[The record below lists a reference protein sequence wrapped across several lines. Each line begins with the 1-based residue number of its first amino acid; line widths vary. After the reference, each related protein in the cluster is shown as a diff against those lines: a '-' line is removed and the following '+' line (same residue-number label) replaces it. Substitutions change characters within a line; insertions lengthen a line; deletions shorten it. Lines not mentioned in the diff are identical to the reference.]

1 MVDATGPEFMKEILQ
16 IQKKVI
22 KKNKKGNDW
31 PNLKDRAK
39 CSGRTSSSEQILGH
53 QLTFLRLSSNI
64 AGAIEDASV
73 CTLLFGERERKLDY
87 VTSPVF
93 NKLYIESPY
102 GVTWVCLIFWLTSN
116 PFIWVSSLTFCKQ
129 DSFILLSIYSHNRK
143 VLVILPLKTSRNK
156 LSTVFPKTLSLK
168 SQTNTNKK
176 AKNQIISKL
185 ASREPTTIKKS
196 ITINWKV

>member
-1 MVDATGPEFMKEILQ
+1 MELTAVVGK
-16 IQKKVI
+16 
-22 KKNKKGNDW
+22 
-31 PNLKDRAK
+31 
-39 CSGRTSSSEQILGH
+39 TSSTEHILGH
-53 QLTFLRLSSNI
+53 HLTSRRLSSNI
-64 AGAIEDASV
+64 AGAFEDVSV

-143 VLVILPLKTSRNK
+143 VLVILPLKTSRNIEQVVNC
-156 LSTVFPKTLSLK
+156 LSKNPFF
-168 SQTNTNKK
+168 KK
-176 AKNQIISKL
+176 PDKHKQKG
-185 ASREPTTIKKS
+185 KKS
-196 ITINWKV
+196 NNKQTSK